1 MLSTFYQQ
9 KTLENIKYK
18 LKSKLFGNY
27 LSQDYSF
34 FLNTNTSQLLRNNS
48 NECEYAVYVLFGI
61 ITIWTEALVAIGT
74 FLILLYVDLFF
85 TLIVSITSISFI
97 IIIFF
102 FIKKNL
108 MFMALRDSK

>member
-85 TLIVSITSISFI
+85 TLIVSITSLSFI

-102 FIKKNL
+102 FIKK
-108 MFMALRDSK
+108 KT